1 MRLLT
6 ALGATVWQLQ
16 LPGCLLSLQEE
27 AGVMTAGRHPDHL
40 RSCSCRQRGRAGC
53 THALQALEKA
63 LLAFH
68 TSKMSDINKI
78 VKELWQ
84 KTYRGQDIDYIKI
97 KADADHGA
105 ARSYNYRVIMV
116 AGGAEL
122 DMRGRCSAGQ
132 KVSQMLPGSPLQDEA
147 LCDDEIFSISSDL
160 MADVSPQTV
169 MAGLLFVCRSRLH
182 IHHFL
187 ELHSFH
193 L

>member
-1 MRLLT
+1 M
-6 ALGATVWQLQ
+6 
-16 LPGCLLSLQEE
+16 
-27 AGVMTAGRHPDHL
+27 
-40 RSCSCRQRGRAGC
+40 
-53 THALQALEKA
+53 QALEKA

-78 VKELWQ
+78 VRELWQ

-132 KVSQMLPGSPLQDEA
+132 KVGRRCCLAHADNPAHVFQG
-147 LCDDEIFSISSDL
+147 LCSGTSC
-160 MADVSPQTV
+160 
-169 MAGLLFVCRSRLH
+169 G
-182 IHHFL
+182 
-187 ELHSFH
+187 
-193 L
+193 

>member
-1 MRLLT
+1 MCGLYLLHAGDMQAQLKVSTVVRLS
-6 ALGATVWQLQ
+6 TV
-16 LPGCLLSLQEE
+16 
-27 AGVMTAGRHPDHL
+27 
-40 RSCSCRQRGRAGC
+40 
-53 THALQALEKA
+53 LQALEKA

-68 TSKMSDINKI
+68 TAKMSDINKI

-132 KVSQMLPGSPLQDEA
+132 KVITTSSTSHTCNGKPGSRQ
-147 LCDDEIFSISSDL
+147 CS
-160 MADVSPQTV
+160 
-169 MAGLLFVCRSRLH
+169 CRH
-182 IHHFL
+182 
-187 ELHSFH
+187 
-193 L
+193 